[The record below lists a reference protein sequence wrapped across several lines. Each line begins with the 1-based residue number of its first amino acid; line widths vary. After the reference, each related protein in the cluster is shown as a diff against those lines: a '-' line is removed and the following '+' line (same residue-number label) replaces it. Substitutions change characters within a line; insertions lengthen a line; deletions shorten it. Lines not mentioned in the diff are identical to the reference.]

1 MKITPIRPNAGI
13 RAAYQKKL
21 EAAVEDMHRSL
32 TYWIKAKYRSEMAM
46 DATAAQEI
54 RRLMRRYARRWQSK
68 FTTLSGELAAYFAT
82 SVNDRVDG
90 ALSDMFRRGGFT
102 VKFRMTAAQREA
114 VQAVI
119 GENVPLIKSI
129 ASKHIADVEGIVMRS
144 VAAGRDLA
152 TLAGELEHAYGVTKA
167 RAALIARHQN
177 NTATAHLLRARHI
190 ELGVKEA
197 RWLHSSGGRKP
208 RPEHVAFSGKTY
220 EIAKGAY
227 LEGRWTWPGVEINC
241 RCVSVPIIPGFES

>member
-13 RAAYQKKL
+13 RAAYQKRL

-32 TYWIKAKYRSEMAM
+32 TYWIEAKYRAEMAM

-68 FTTLSGELAAYFAT
+68 FATLSGGLAAYFAT

-102 VKFRMTAAQREA
+102 VEFRMTAAQRDA
-114 VQAVI
+114 VQAVV
-119 GENVPLIKSI
+119 GENVTLIRSI
-129 ASKHIADVEGIVMRS
+129 ASKHIADVEGLVMRS
-144 VAAGRDLA
+144 VAAGRDLGS
-152 TLAGELEHAYGVTKA
+152 LASELEDTYNVTKG

-177 NTATAHLLRARHI
+177 NVATAHLLRARHI
-190 ELGVKEA
+190 ELGVTEA
-197 RWLHSSGGRKP
+197 RWLHSTGGRKP
-208 RPEHVAFSGKTY
+208 RPEHVAFNGKTY
-220 EIAKGAY
+220 DIAKGAY
-227 LEGRWTWPGVEINC
+227 LEGKWTWPGVEINC

>member
-1 MKITPIRPNAGI
+1 MKVTPIRPNAGV
-13 RAAYQKKL
+13 RAAY
-21 EAAVEDMHRSL
+21 EARLQTAIADMHRSL
-32 TYWIKAKYRSEMAM
+32 RYWITAKYRAEMAM

-54 RRLMRRYARRWQSK
+54 RKLMRRYARRWQSK
-68 FTTLSGELAAYFAT
+68 FATLSNELAAYFAT

-119 GENVPLIKSI
+119 GENVALIRSI
-129 ASKHIADVEGIVMRS
+129 ASKHIADVEALVMRS
-144 VAAGRDLA
+144 VAAGRDLGA
-152 TLAGELEHAYGVTKA
+152 LAGELEDTYNVTKG

-197 RWLHSSGGRKP
+197 KWLHSTGGRKP

-227 LEGRWTWPGVEINC
+227 LEGKWTWPGVEINC